1 MTNFFMSRWCIF
13 VGGPRKES
21 MFPKKFTDQDI
32 YETDNSK
39 SSLNQVGI
47 NVGG

>member
-1 MTNFFMSRWCIF
+1 MSRWCIF
-13 VGGPRKES
+13 VGDQGK
-21 MFPKKFTDQDI
+21 KACAQKFTDQDI
-32 YETDNSK
+32 YETDNSN

>member
-21 MFPKKFTDQDI
+21 MCPKKFTDQDI
-32 YETDNSK
+32 YETDNSN

>member
-1 MTNFFMSRWCIF
+1 MVLF

-32 YETDNSK
+32 YETDNSN

>member
-1 MTNFFMSRWCIF
+1 MSRWCIF
-13 VGGPRKES
+13 VGDQGRKHV
-21 MFPKKFTDQDI
+21 PKKFTDQDI